1 MRQFADLDEISRD
14 ILKEL
19 GNIGTGNAV
28 TALSQM
34 LMHPV
39 ASMTTRLITS
49 GQEQILLKAKPV
61 CHPIKKIIHISDSS
75 DVS

>member
-14 ILKEL
+14 ILKEI

-39 ASMTTRLITS
+39 DIAVPDLKIS
-49 GQEQILLKAKPV
+49 GSLLSAGQRR
-61 CHPIKKIIHISDSS
+61 
-75 DVS
+75 

>member
-14 ILKEL
+14 ILKEI

-39 ASMTTRLITS
+39 DIAVPDLKILKYQEVCSLLDSCLLYTS
-49 GQEQILLKAKPV
+49 RCV
-61 CHPIKKIIHISDSS
+61 
-75 DVS
+75 

>member
-14 ILKEL
+14 ILKEI

-39 ASMTTRLITS
+39 DIAVPDLKILKY
-49 GQEQILLKAKPV
+49 QEV
-61 CHPIKKIIHISDSS
+61 CSLSLIHI
-75 DVS
+75 